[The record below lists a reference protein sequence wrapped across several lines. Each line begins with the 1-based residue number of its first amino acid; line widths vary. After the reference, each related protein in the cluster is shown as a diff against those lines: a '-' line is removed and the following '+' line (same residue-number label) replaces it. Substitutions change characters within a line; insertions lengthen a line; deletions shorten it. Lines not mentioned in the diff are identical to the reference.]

1 MSSKTI
7 CLVWDNGAVVTVFL
21 SYIYIKIMW
30 FALLKNPLTKMVF
43 NKASEHFKHK
53 AEKQKVIRAAEIE
66 AAKDVD
72 ITRIKSQNNTI
83 KDEVLMFWLIGML
96 TTGWFPATREN
107 FREWVAIINDLP
119 DSVWYLVI
127 IVFSCYCI
135 YCI

>member
-1 MSSKTI
+1 M
-7 CLVWDNGAVVTVFL
+7 
-21 SYIYIKIMW
+21 MW
-30 FALLKNPLTKMVF
+30 LKLFSNPLTKMVF
-43 NKASEHFKHK
+43 NKATDHFKHK
-53 AEKQKVIRAAEIE
+53 AEKVKVIRAAEIE

-127 IVFSCYCI
+127 IVFTASFGSRVTKSVLDRKKK
-135 YCI
+135 

>member
-1 MSSKTI
+1 
-7 CLVWDNGAVVTVFL
+7 
-21 SYIYIKIMW
+21 MW
-30 FALLKNPLTKMVF
+30 FALLKNPLTKIVL
-43 NKASEHFKHK
+43 NKGSEYLKHR
-53 AEKQKVIRAAEIE
+53 AEKVKTIRAAEIE

-107 FREWVAIINDLP
+107 FREWVSIINDLP

-127 IVFSCYCI
+127 IVFTASFGSKVSDKLMNRKKK
-135 YCI
+135 

>member
-1 MSSKTI
+1 MI
-7 CLVWDNGAVVTVFL
+7 QFL
-21 SYIYIKIMW
+21 SI
-30 FALLKNPLTKMVF
+30 LKNPLTKMVF
-43 NKASEHFKHK
+43 NKATEHFKHK

-83 KDEVLMFWLIGML
+83 KDEVLMFWLNGML
-96 TTGWFPATREN
+96 PTGWFPQTREN

-127 IVFSCYCI
+127 IVFTASFGSKVSDKLMNRKKK
-135 YCI
+135 

>member
-1 MSSKTI
+1 MI
-7 CLVWDNGAVVTVFL
+7 PLLG
-21 SYIYIKIMW
+21 
-30 FALLKNPLTKMVF
+30 LLKNPLTKMVF

-127 IVFSCYCI
+127 IVFTASFGSKVSDKLMNRKKK
-135 YCI
+135 